1 MDQALLEKPDVKQQ
15 VAAGPVPDSSQMLVS
30 ARKTTDFLK
39 SLSHPMR
46 LVILCRLAEGGARVN
61 ELESMLDMP
70 QAAVS
75 KQLSRLRD
83 EELVKATRQGR
94 FMVYELADDRARRIV
109 QTLYEEFC
117 GVK

>member
-1 MDQALLEKPDVKQQ
+1 
-15 VAAGPVPDSSQMLVS
+15 MLVN

-46 LVILCRLAEGGARVN
+46 LVILCRLAEGGTRVN
-61 ELESMLDMP
+61 ELETVLDMP

-83 EELVKATRQGR
+83 ENLVKATRQGR
-94 FMVYELADDRARRIV
+94 FMVYELADDRARRVV

-117 GVK
+117 VRD

>member
-1 MDQALLEKPDVKQQ
+1 
-15 VAAGPVPDSSQMLVS
+15 MLVS

-109 QTLYEEFC
+109 LTLYEEFC